1 MREEKQLIPGEFTY
15 HRPSSVAEA
24 IAILVSHG
32 DEARPLSGGH
42 SLIPMM
48 KLRMAA
54 PEHLVDLG
62 GIADLKGISE
72 DGGTVTIGAM
82 TTQHEMIASDEL
94 AAKLPI
100 IRETS
105 LLIADPQIRYVG
117 TLGGNVANG
126 DPGNDMPALMQC
138 LNARYVLSG
147 PEGTREVAARD
158 FYEAAY
164 FTALAPEEI
173 LTAVKI
179 PVPPEGHGYAY
190 EKLKR
195 KVGDYATAA
204 AAVVLTMSAGT
215 VNSCSVALTNVA
227 DTPLHAEEAGAI
239 LTGSTLDP
247 DTVKRAVAAA
257 EAITEPASDG
267 RGPAEY
273 RTKMA
278 GIMLERA
285 LARAAKRAQG

>member
-1 MREEKQLIPGEFTY
+1 MIPGEFTY

-82 TTQHEMIASDEL
+82 TTQHELIASDVL

-147 PEGTREVAARD
+147 PDGAREVAARD

-215 VNSCSVALTNVA
+215 VGSCSVALTNVA

-239 LTGSTLDP
+239 LTGSALDP

-285 LARAAKRAQG
+285 LVRAAERAQG